1 MLHRNQLSP
10 DHSVSSF
17 QNQTRLCLPSS
28 PISSFT
34 VFRFSAMSHLYSSDS
49 DNSDDNRTA
58 TPGANRASNAGP
70 VRPASHRRR
79 VAAATYTPPL
89 RGSVAAA
96 AAAAAAANVARAPA
110 TSGGPTR
117 PAILPAVQAAAGVDL
132 NFRRP
137 TVSPAVPGG
146 QQSWPQSVRRMT
158 HFDEPVNDEYLGE
171 IEQFFQLSGGYAEVG
186 EQLAYVPQPRQYVV
200 TIYIILAM
208 REEIDRLRQQVAVPR
223 GVAAAEA
230 PAADQARNW
239 HYVPVFTS
247 FVQRRAH
254 ELLLSRNL
262 RVYGSDTP
270 RGAPQQV
277 RSLLTLVL
285 DHINAQNNQFKRD
298 YLPRGYLD
306 GDPAAVSSL
315 ESFVRRKLRHCRC
328 RLRDLLLCA
337 IQPGPGRGDVTH
349 PVPSVSS
356 LIADMR
362 TSLIPPNANHP
373 EAAGGDDRANQ
384 SHLKARIAYLRIHT
398 ITQYVGRGPGDAG
411 RQWKNIDMH
420 LLELQG
426 KGRLYRTAFY
436 QLVLSYD
443 HATFGQQFF
452 TEMDPDSIRLPTEQE
467 VEERMLANAADDAP
481 VEQEAGL
488 DG

>member
-1 MLHRNQLSP
+1 
-10 DHSVSSF
+10 
-17 QNQTRLCLPSS
+17 
-28 PISSFT
+28 
-34 VFRFSAMSHLYSSDS
+34 MSHLYSSDS
-49 DNSDDNRTA
+49 DNSDDSRTA

-96 AAAAAAANVARAPA
+96 AAAAANVARAPA
-110 TSGGPTR
+110 TLGGPTR

-239 HYVPVFTS
+239 QYVPVFT
-247 FVQRRAH
+247 RRAH
-254 ELLLSRNL
+254 ELF
-262 RVYGSDTP
+262 
-270 RGAPQQV
+270 
-277 RSLLTLVL
+277 LLTLVL

-411 RQWKNIDMH
+411 RQWKNINMH